1 MSLVNKDYKEIRKI
15 LEIVKIYLYKEK
27 LGKDLDN
34 YLKDFSMIKE
44 IEWEERKI
52 REEGLDS
59 YLEEVMEG

>member
-1 MSLVNKDYKEIRKI
+1 M
-15 LEIVKIYLYKEK
+15 EIVKIYLYKEK

-44 IEWEERKI
+44 IEWEERRI

-59 YLEEVMEG
+59 YLEEVMEGLVEIGMKRGLC

>member
-1 MSLVNKDYKEIRKI
+1 M
-15 LEIVKIYLYKEK
+15 EIVKIYLYKEK

-44 IEWEERKI
+44 IEWEEKKI

-59 YLEEVMEG
+59 YLEEVMEGLVEIGMKRGLC

>member
-1 MSLVNKDYKEIRKI
+1 M
-15 LEIVKIYLYKEK
+15 EIVKIYLYKEK

-59 YLEEVMEG
+59 YLEEVTEGLVKIGMK

>member
-1 MSLVNKDYKEIRKI
+1 M
-15 LEIVKIYLYKEK
+15 EIVKIYLYKEK

-44 IEWEERKI
+44 IEWEERRI

-59 YLEEVMEG
+59 YLEEVMEGLVEIGMK

>member
-1 MSLVNKDYKEIRKI
+1 M
-15 LEIVKIYLYKEK
+15 EIVKIYLYKEK

-59 YLEEVMEG
+59 YLEEVMEGLVEIGMKRGLC

>member
-1 MSLVNKDYKEIRKI
+1 M
-15 LEIVKIYLYKEK
+15 EIVKIYLYKEK

-59 YLEEVMEG
+59 YLEEVMEGLVKIGMK

>member
-1 MSLVNKDYKEIRKI
+1 M
-15 LEIVKIYLYKEK
+15 EIVKIYLYKEK

-59 YLEEVMEG
+59 YLEEVMEGLVEIGMK

>member
-34 YLKDFSMIKE
+34 YLKDFSMRKE

>member
-1 MSLVNKDYKEIRKI
+1 M
-15 LEIVKIYLYKEK
+15 EIVKIYLYKEK

-59 YLEEVMEG
+59 YLWLEEMMEGLVEIGMKRGLC

>member
-1 MSLVNKDYKEIRKI
+1 M
-15 LEIVKIYLYKEK
+15 EIVKIYLFKEK

-59 YLEEVMEG
+59 YLEEVMEGLVEIGMKRGLC